1 MLKKRLFISYTV
13 LISLFMIVVLT
24 AVNRAVS
31 GTIDTQMESVTREAV
46 EVGVRD
52 INSLFS
58 DMFSET
64 LNLCVDRQLQAALTD
79 FADGGGEA
87 ASRAVRE
94 EGERAISGLRRKLTV
109 EKVGLYPVRD
119 GELYRD
125 EAGYPGGGPAGREAV
140 RGFLAAPDLAGEEWV
155 RKTRAAG
162 GKFVLTENE
171 GADRTFLRLSKV
183 ILSDDRDMRDLALL
197 EVNIDVQILSTRLNQ
212 ISVQK
217 GLVYLLDD
225 QGRILL
231 PYSHYHQDGN
241 ERFGEARSGAFIDR
255 NKHMVIIR
263 PIHTVGWRVAADVPM
278 REILAAGSALR
289 GHVMAI
295 SAVAIAAVLLLAI
308 YFSTYISRP
317 VIHISQVMNQVREG
331 DLDIRIDSS
340 RQTGEMKTLYQSF
353 NYMMDMIGDLIQEV
367 YVAKIREK
375 QSELAA
381 LQAQINPH
389 FLYNTLD
396 SIRWKAEDI
405 EAEDISQMTQALAT
419 VFRIG
424 LSRGREL
431 ITVEEE
437 LEHVGSYLEIQCLRY
452 GTLLKYEID
461 VDQALMEYY
470 TVKLILQPL
479 VENSIY
485 HGIKEKG
492 EQGLICITGRREL
505 SQMVFTVEDN
515 GMGIPVEQ
523 LERLNQDLK
532 RNLSVSKEGYG
543 IFNVNERIRLY
554 FGEAYGL
561 RLESRNGEWTRAVV
575 TLPLIEEWEVESYVP
590 YSDCRR

>member
-1 MLKKRLFISYTV
+1 
-13 LISLFMIVVLT
+13 
-24 AVNRAVS
+24 
-31 GTIDTQMESVTREAV
+31 
-46 EVGVRD
+46 
-52 INSLFS
+52 
-58 DMFSET
+58 
-64 LNLCVDRQLQAALTD
+64 
-79 FADGGGEA
+79 
-87 ASRAVRE
+87 
-94 EGERAISGLRRKLTV
+94 
-109 EKVGLYPVRD
+109 
-119 GELYRD
+119 
-125 EAGYPGGGPAGREAV
+125 
-140 RGFLAAPDLAGEEWV
+140 
-155 RKTRAAG
+155 
-162 GKFVLTENE
+162 
-171 GADRTFLRLSKV
+171 
-183 ILSDDRDMRDLALL
+183 
-197 EVNIDVQILSTRLNQ
+197 
-212 ISVQK
+212 
-217 GLVYLLDD
+217 
-225 QGRILL
+225 
-231 PYSHYHQDGN
+231 
-241 ERFGEARSGAFIDR
+241 
-255 NKHMVIIR
+255 
-263 PIHTVGWRVAADVPM
+263 
-278 REILAAGSALR
+278 
-289 GHVMAI
+289 
-295 SAVAIAAVLLLAI
+295 
-308 YFSTYISRP
+308 
-317 VIHISQVMNQVREG
+317 
-331 DLDIRIDSS
+331 
-340 RQTGEMKTLYQSF
+340 
-353 NYMMDMIGDLIQEV
+353 
-367 YVAKIREK
+367 
-375 QSELAA
+375 
-381 LQAQINPH
+381 
-389 FLYNTLD
+389 
-396 SIRWKAEDI
+396 
-405 EAEDISQMTQALAT
+405 MTQALAT